1 MFEGPDAFIGFSKRE
16 SEPPSPGDVFVPGY
30 PDNPVRPV
38 RCRIFDGRRSD
49 TPSLDR
55 HGFTL
60 IKHETSFANER
71 DRDVLGEG
79 YHEEM
84 ADFLKRYMNT
94 SRVLPSPNGL
104 LVRYGDR
111 LVGRRPHAGRTDI
124 IDDKIPASFAHV
136 DYLPDAVRQ
145 QAATDAHLQGLEDQ
159 EYSRMIVVQTWRAV
173 SEPPQDVPLAIC
185 DRRTVEEADISQR
198 KGILS
203 AENAEG
209 LAGAVFYIGGIHF
222 NPNQKWYYF
231 PCMRPD
237 EVLVFIGF
245 DTAYPERC
253 RVPHA
258 AFDNRATHPDAR
270 PRESIEARFYAY
282 YD

>member
-1 MFEGPDAFIGFSKRE
+1 M
-16 SEPPSPGDVFVPGY
+16 
-30 PDNPVRPV
+30 PV
-38 RCRIFDGRRSD
+38 RCRIGDARRSD

-60 IKHETSFANER
+60 IKHETAFADER
-71 DRDVLGEG
+71 DRDVLREG
-79 YHEEM
+79 YHDEM
-84 ADFLKRYMNT
+84 ADFLKRYMNA
-94 SRVLPSPNGL
+94 SRVVPSPNGL

-111 LVGRRPHAGRTDI
+111 LVGRRPHVGRTDI

-145 QAATDAHLQGLEDQ
+145 QAATDAHLEGLEDL
-159 EYSRMIVVQTWRAV
+159 EYSRMVVVQTWRAV

-185 DRRTVEEADISQR
+185 DRRTVEEADISPR
-198 KGILS
+198 KGILDPKNADGLS
-203 AENAEG
+203 AT
-209 LAGAVFYIGGIHF
+209 VFYIGGIHF
-222 NPNQKWYYF
+222 NPYQKWYYY
-231 PCMRPD
+231 PSMRSD
-237 EVLVFIGF
+237 EVLVFTGF
-245 DTAYPERC
+245 DTANPKYS

-258 AFDNRATHPDAR
+258 AFDNRATHPGAH